1 MEPDDG
7 HDDEAPAFRQPPS
20 PDDRLWRHPSEVTGA
35 RTAPDA
41 ARTRS
46 VWLIG
51 ALSAVVGGVLVTGV
65 AAATGVFADHPNRRS
80 EAASTAGV
88 TMAPTVLAAARRARA
103 STVTIEV
110 RTAGRTTRGLGLVF
124 REGGYVLT
132 NAHLVEGATSVVAH
146 AAGGSASP
154 AKVIGVDREFDVAVL
169 KADRVTAPAAVIG
182 SAGGLRTGQML
193 VAVAPSSG
201 AKPGAPWA
209 TLCTVTGVH
218 RPVRMTQT
226 RLLLDMIETDAP
238 GRHDSTGAALLDNT
252 GAVVGIRNAAA
263 TLAIGGTTGMATPI
277 DVARTTAEQLT
288 GGGTVHKPWLGIEG
302 TDVDQAVGDELGIK
316 GGAVVGKVL
325 PDSPASAAGFRERDV
340 VVAVDGQPI
349 ETMSMLVV
357 VLHLHRPGDS
367 VTIDV
372 LRGKERQ
379 AMKVVLSERR

>member
-20 PDDRLWRHPSEVTGA
+20 PDDRLWRHPSEVTA
-35 RTAPDA
+35 PRATPDA

-65 AAATGVFADHPNRRS
+65 AAATGVFADHPSRTS
-80 EAASTAGV
+80 EAATTAGA

-103 STVTIEV
+103 STVTIEA
-110 RTAGRTTRGLGLVF
+110 RSAGRTTRGLGLVF

-132 NAHLVEGATSVVAH
+132 NAHLLEGATSVLAR
-146 AAGGSASP
+146 AAGGSASA
-154 AKVIGVDREFDVAVL
+154 AKVIGVDREFDVAVI

-182 SAGGLRTGQML
+182 SAGGLRAGQML

-209 TLCTVTGVH
+209 TLCTVTGIH
-218 RPVRMTQT
+218 RPVRMAQT

-238 GRHDSTGAALLDNT
+238 GRRDSSGAALLDNT

-263 TLAIGGTTGMATPI
+263 TLASGGTTGMATPI
-277 DVARTTAEQLT
+277 DLARMTAEQLA
-288 GGGTVHKPWLGIEG
+288 GSGTVHKPWLGIEG
-302 TDVDQAVGDELGIK
+302 TDVDEAVRGELGIK
-316 GGAVVGKVL
+316 GGAVIGKVL

-379 AMKVVLSERR
+379 AVKVVLGERR

>member
-7 HDDEAPAFRQPPS
+7 HDDEAPAYRQPPS
-20 PDDRLWRHPSEVTGA
+20 PDDRLWRHPSEV
-35 RTAPDA
+35 APPASLA
-41 ARTRS
+41 APQTRS

-65 AAATGVFADHPNRRS
+65 AAATGVLADHPNRRS

-103 STVTIEV
+103 STVTVEV
-110 RTAGRTTRGLGLVF
+110 RTDGRTTRGLGLVF
-124 REGGYVLT
+124 RAGGYVLT
-132 NAHLVEGATSVVAH
+132 NAHLVEGANSVLAH
-146 AAGGSASP
+146 APGASASP

-169 KADRVTAPAAVIG
+169 KADRVTAPAVVIG
-182 SAGGLRTGQML
+182 SAGGLRAGQML
-193 VAVAPSSG
+193 VAVAPLSDARSS
-201 AKPGAPWA
+201 ATWA
-209 TLCTVTGVH
+209 TLCTVTGIH
-218 RPVRMTQT
+218 RPVPLTQS

-238 GRHDSTGAALLDNT
+238 GGIESSGAALLDST
-252 GAVVGIRNAAA
+252 GAVVGIRNGAA
-263 TLAIGGTTGMATPI
+263 TRASGGKTGMVTPI
-277 DVARTTAEQLT
+277 DLARVTAEQLA

-302 TDVDQAVGDELGIK
+302 TDVDQQVGSELGIK

-372 LRGKERQ
+372 LRGKEHQ

>member
-7 HDDEAPAFRQPPS
+7 HDDEAPAYRQPPS
-20 PDDRLWRHPSEVTGA
+20 PDDRLWRHPSEVAGPAT
-35 RTAPDA
+35 PDA

-65 AAATGVFADHPNRRS
+65 AAATGVFADHPSRRS
-80 EAASTAGV
+80 EAAGVAGV

-103 STVTIEV
+103 STVVIEA
-110 RTAGRTTRGLGLVF
+110 RTEGRTTRGLGLVF

-132 NAHLVEGATSVVAH
+132 SAHLVEGADSVLAR
-146 AAGGSASP
+146 AAGGSASA
-154 AKVIGVDREFDVAVL
+154 AKVIGVDREFDVAVV
-169 KADRVTAPAAVIG
+169 KADRVTAPAAIIG
-182 SAGGLRTGQML
+182 SAGGLRAGQML
-193 VAVAPSSG
+193 VAVAPASG
-201 AKPGAPWA
+201 ERRGTPWA
-209 TLCTVTGVH
+209 TVCTVTGVH
-218 RPVRMTQT
+218 RPVRMAQT

-252 GAVVGIRNAAA
+252 GAVVGLRNAAA
-263 TLAIGGTTGMATPI
+263 TAAIGWTTGMATPI
-277 DVARTTAEQLT
+277 DAARAAAEQLA

-302 TDVDQAVGDELGIK
+302 TDVDEAVGNELGIK
-316 GGAVVGKVL
+316 GGAVIGKVL

-340 VVAVDGQPI
+340 VVAVDGQAI

-379 AMKVVLSERR
+379 AVKVVLSERR

>member
-7 HDDEAPAFRQPPS
+7 HDDEAPAYRRPPS
-20 PDDRLWRHPSEVTGA
+20 PDDRLWRHPSEVA
-35 RTAPDA
+35 APRTTPEA

-65 AAATGVFADHPNRRS
+65 AAATGVFADHPSRRS
-80 EAASTAGV
+80 EATSTAGA

-103 STVTIEV
+103 STVTIEA

-132 NAHLVEGATSVVAH
+132 NAHLVEGATSVVART
-146 AAGGSASP
+146 ADQNASP
-154 AKVIGVDREFDVAVL
+154 AKVIGVDREFDVAVI
-169 KADRVTAPAAVIG
+169 KADRLTAPAAVIG

-201 AKPGAPWA
+201 ANPGVPWA

-218 RPVRMTQT
+218 RLVHMAQT

-238 GRHDSTGAALLDNT
+238 GSHDSTGAALLDNT

-277 DVARTTAEQLT
+277 DVARMAAEQLA
-288 GGGTVHKPWLGIEG
+288 GSGTVHKPWLGIEG
-302 TDVDQAVGDELGIK
+302 TDVDEAIGDELGIK
-316 GGAVVGKVL
+316 GGAMIGKVL

-340 VVAVDGQPI
+340 VVAVDGQQI
-349 ETMSMLVV
+349 EAMSMLVV

-367 VTIDV
+367 VTIDF
-372 LRGKERQ
+372 LRGKDRQ
-379 AMKVVLSERR
+379 AVKVVLSERR